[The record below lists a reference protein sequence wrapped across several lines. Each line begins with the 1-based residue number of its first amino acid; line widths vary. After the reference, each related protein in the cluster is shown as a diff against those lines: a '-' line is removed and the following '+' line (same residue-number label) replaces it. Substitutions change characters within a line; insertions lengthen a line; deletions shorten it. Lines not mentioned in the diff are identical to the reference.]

1 MKYPRLPKAPTQM
14 TKLGIPY
21 DNKKN
26 NNLDI

>member
-1 MKYPRLPKAPTQM
+1 MKYPCLPQATTQM

-26 NNLDI
+26 NLDI